1 MVEQWNRDR
10 ETLEDLMVE
19 QWNRWWNSRTI
30 MVEQWNRDGRTVEN
44 LMVEES
50 NRDDG
55 TVEQLNI

>member
-1 MVEQWNRDR
+1 
-10 ETLEDLMVE
+10 
-19 QWNRWWNSRTI
+19 

-44 LMVEES
+44 LMVEEW